1 MSAFFSYIKDTFE
14 TFWVNFVNWLE
25 AVFVE
30 PWRLVISDIQD
41 YNTILERYIA
51 QFGVWGWIFYIFF
64 LLVLLALLAGVGYLI
79 YLGVRSAVRL
89 GKKQY
94 EKTKLVGEV
103 QRLNRELFFA
113 IQEKN
118 EVLKLKAESLG
129 LEDPTKLD
137 ADKKASVV
145 AEVFPKLAAIDQ
157 KYKNKDTAI
166 TIADVDKN
174 ITLEQLAVRYRYF
187 AASQL
192 GLFYDID
199 MVRTLFAAIGSVK
212 IIILEGISGTG
223 KTSLPYSL
231 GKFFLNDVAVCSVQ
245 PSWRDRTELLGYY
258 NEFTKKFN
266 ESEFLRAI
274 YEASYRKDLNIVILD
289 EMNLARIEYYF
300 AEFLSIMEMPNPNEW
315 MVEITK
321 TGNDMNPTQLV
332 NGKLLINSNLWFFG
346 TANNDDSTF
355 TITDKVYDRA
365 ISISLNDRGAMFDA
379 EFTEPIKLPYTY
391 IKKLFD
397 EAVTNFPLSKAN
409 LAKFTKLDEY
419 VVAKFRIGFGNRI
432 MRQIKTFVPI
442 YVACGGTEIE
452 ALDFMFAS
460 KILKKFRALNLAFM
474 HDELKALT
482 SEIEKTFGKNG
493 FVRSIKQIQEFIS
506 MS

>member
-1 MSAFFSYIKDTFE
+1 MSAFFSYLRETFE
-14 TFWVNFVNWLE
+14 TFWVNFVRWLE

-30 PWRLVISDIQD
+30 PWRLVFSDFRD
-41 YNTILERYIA
+41 YGSILDRYIA
-51 QFGVWGWIFYIFF
+51 QFGAWGWIFFILFM
-64 LLVLLALLAGVGYLI
+64 LLMLALLVGIGYLLFLI
-79 YLGVRSAVRL
+79 IRGLVRL
-89 GKKQY
+89 GRKNY
-94 EKTKLVGEV
+94 EKTKLVAEV
-103 QRLNRELFFA
+103 QRLNKELFFA

-129 LEDPTKLD
+129 LEDPTL
-137 ADKKASVV
+137 ADNSKKAALV
-145 AEVFPKLAAIDQ
+145 AETFPKLAAVDLKYKDKDTSVTLPEIDQ
-157 KYKNKDTAI
+157 
-166 TIADVDKN
+166 N
-174 ITLEQLAVRYRYF
+174 ISLEQLAVRYRYF

-199 MVRTLFAAIGSVK
+199 MVRTLFAALGTVK

-231 GKFFLNDVAVCSVQ
+231 GKFFLNDVAICSVQ
-245 PSWRDRTELLGYY
+245 PSWRDRTELIGYY

-274 YEASYRKDLNIVILD
+274 YEASYRKDINIIILD

-300 AEFLSIMEMPNPNEW
+300 AEFLSIMEMPNVDEW
-315 MVEITK
+315 IVEVTK
-321 TGNDMNPTQLV
+321 TSDDYNPSQLV
-332 NGKLLINSNLWFFG
+332 GGKLLINQNIWFFG

-365 ISISLNDRGAMFDA
+365 ISISLNDRGAIFDA
-379 EFTEPIKLPYTY
+379 EFTEPLRVPYTY
-391 IKKLFD
+391 LKRLFN
-397 EAVTNFPLSKAN
+397 EAVTNFPLSKPS
-409 LAKFTKLDEY
+409 LAKFNKLDEY

-432 MRQIKTFVPI
+432 MRQIKIFVPI
-442 YVACGGTEIE
+442 YVASGGTEVE

-460 KILKKFRALNLAFM
+460 KILKKFKALNLAFM
-474 HDELKALT
+474 HDELKALIT
-482 SEIEKTFGKNG
+482 EIEKTFGKNN
-493 FVRSIKQIQEFIS
+493 FKQSIRQIEMYIN

>member
-1 MSAFFSYIKDTFE
+1 MTAFFSYIRDTFE
-14 TFWVNFVNWLE
+14 TFWRNFVTWLN

-30 PWRLVISDIQD
+30 PWRLIFSDIKD
-41 YNTILERYIA
+41 YNTVLDRYIN

-64 LLVLLALLAGVGYLI
+64 LLVLLALFAGLGYLI
-79 YLGVRSAVRL
+79 YLLIRGAVRL

-94 EKTKLVGEV
+94 EKTRLVAEV
-103 QRLNRELFFA
+103 QRLNKELFFA

-129 LEDPTKLD
+129 LEDPTQAD
-137 ADKKASVV
+137 DKKRLSLV
-145 AEVFPKLAAIDQ
+145 AETFPKLAAIDQ
-157 KYKNKDTAI
+157 KYKGKDSDFTLSE
-166 TIADVDKN
+166 VDAG

-199 MVRTLFAAIGSVK
+199 MVRTLFASLGTVK

-231 GKFFLNDVAVCSVQ
+231 GKFFLNDLAICSVQ
-245 PSWRDRTELLGYY
+245 PSWRDRTELIGYY

-274 YEASYRKDLNIVILD
+274 YEASYRKDVNIVILD

-300 AEFLSIMEMPNPNEW
+300 AEFLSIMEMPNVDEW
-315 MVEITK
+315 IVEVTK
-321 TGNDMNPTQLV
+321 TGNDMNPSQLV
-332 NGKLLINSNLWFFG
+332 NGKLLIQQNLWFFG

-365 ISISLNDRGAMFDA
+365 ISITLNDRGALFDA
-379 EFTEPIKLPYTY
+379 EFTEPIKLPYSY
-391 IKKLFD
+391 LKRLFN
-397 EAVTNFPLSKAN
+397 EAVTNYPLSKPN
-409 LAKFTKLDEY
+409 ISKFSKLDEF
-419 VVAKFRIGFGNRI
+419 VVARFRIGFGNRI
-432 MRQIKTFVPI
+432 LRQIKTFVPI
-442 YVACGGTEIE
+442 YVACGGTELE

-474 HDELKALT
+474 HDDLNALRN
-482 SEIEKTFGKNG
+482 EIEKTFGKNN
-493 FVRSIKQIQEFIS
+493 FPKSLRQIQDFIN

>member
-1 MSAFFSYIKDTFE
+1 MSAFFSYVRDSFE
-14 TFWVNFVNWLE
+14 AFWVNLVEWLT

-30 PWRLVISDIQD
+30 PWRLIAGDVKD
-41 YNTILERYIA
+41 YTTILNRHIGG
-51 QFGVWGWIFYIFF
+51 FGVWGWIFYIFS
-64 LLVLLALLAGVGYLI
+64 LLLIAALIAGVGFLLYISIRNL
-79 YLGVRSAVRL
+79 VRL
-89 GKKQY
+89 SKKQF
-94 EKTKLVGEV
+94 EKTKLIAEV

-129 LEDPTKLD
+129 LEDPMLD
-137 ADKKASVV
+137 GGKKASIV
-145 AEVFPKLAAIDQ
+145 AEVFPKLAGIDA
-157 KYKNKDTAI
+157 KYLGKDTNVVLPE
-166 TIADVDKN
+166 VDRE

-199 MVRTLFAAIGSVK
+199 MIRTLFAALGTVK

-231 GKFFLNDVAVCSVQ
+231 GKFFLNDVAICSVQ
-245 PSWRDRTELLGYY
+245 PSWRDRTELIGYY

-274 YEASYRKDLNIVILD
+274 YEASYRKDVNIVILD

-300 AEFLSIMEMPNPNEW
+300 AEFLSIMEMPNPDEW
-315 MVEITK
+315 MVEVTK
-321 TGNDMNPTQLV
+321 TGDDMNPTQLK
-332 NGKLLINSNLWFFG
+332 NGKLLIDQNLWFFG

-365 ISISLNDRGAMFDA
+365 ISISLNDRGAVFDA
-379 EFTEPIKLPYTY
+379 EFTEPLRVPHEYLKQ
-391 IKKLFD
+391 LFN
-397 EAVTNFPLSKAN
+397 EAVSNYPLSKPN
-409 LAKFTKLDEY
+409 IAKFNKLDQY

-432 MRQIKTFVPI
+432 MRQIKIFVPI
-442 YVACGGTEIE
+442 YVAAGGTELE

-460 KILKKFRALNLAFM
+460 KILKKFKSLNLAFM
-474 HDELKALT
+474 HDELNGLKN
-482 SEIEKTFGKNG
+482 EIDKTFGKNI
-493 FVRSIKQIQEFIS
+493 FKHSLKQIQEYIS